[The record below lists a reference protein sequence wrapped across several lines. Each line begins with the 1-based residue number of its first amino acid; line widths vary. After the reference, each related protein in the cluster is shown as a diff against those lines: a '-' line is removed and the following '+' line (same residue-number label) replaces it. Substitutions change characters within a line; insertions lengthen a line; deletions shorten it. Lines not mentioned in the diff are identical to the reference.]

1 MSYILYY
8 SNYCENCGNILSVLS
23 KSNIKNNIN
32 FLCID
37 KRINK
42 NNKTYIILE
51 NNMEILLPESIKS
64 VPSLLIINENY
75 RIVTGKD
82 ILNYLKPINEEINNK
97 ATNNNGEPET
107 MSFSS
112 NTFGV
117 MSDNYSFLDQ
127 NSEQMSTKGD
137 GGLRQ
142 LYNYST
148 LNTQEKIETPP
159 DDYIPDKIGEINM
172 DDLKKTRSINQ

>member
-8 SNYCENCGNILSVLS
+8 SNYCQNCGNILSVLS

-51 NNMEILLPESIKS
+51 NNMEILLPKDITS
-64 VPSLLIINENY
+64 VPSLLVINENY
-75 RIVTGKD
+75 KIITGQD
-82 ILNYLKPINEEINNK
+82 ILKYLNPINEEINNK

-107 MSFSS
+107 LSFVS
-112 NTFGV
+112 NNFGV
-117 MSDNYSFLDQ
+117 MSDSYSYLDQ
-127 NSEQMSTKGD
+127 NSDQMSTKGD

-142 LYNYST
+142 LYNYSQLDSIDT
-148 LNTQEKIETPP
+148 IETPP
-159 DDYIPDKIGEINM
+159 DNYIPDKIGEVNM
-172 DDLKKTRSINQ
+172 DDLKKTRNIN

>member
-8 SNYCENCGNILSVLS
+8 SNYCQNCGNILSVLS

-51 NNMEILLPESIKS
+51 NNIEILLPTDITS
-64 VPSLLIINENY
+64 VPSLLVINQNYKII
-75 RIVTGKD
+75 TGED
-82 ILNYLKPINEEINNK
+82 ILKFLNPINEEINNK

-107 MSFSS
+107 MNFLS
-112 NTFGV
+112 NNFGV
-117 MSDNYSFLDQ
+117 MSDSYSYLDQ
-127 NSEQMSTKGD
+127 NSDQMSTKGD

-142 LYNYST
+142 LYNYS
-148 LNTQEKIETPP
+148 QIDSMEKIETPP
-159 DDYIPDKIGEINM
+159 DNYVADKIGEVNM
-172 DDLKKTRSINQ
+172 DDLQKSRNIN

>member
-8 SNYCENCGNILSVLS
+8 SNYCQNSGNILSHLS
-23 KSNIKNNIN
+23 KSNIKNSIN

-51 NNMEILLPESIKS
+51 NNMEILLPQDIKS

-75 RIVTGKD
+75 RIITGED
-82 ILNYLKPINEEINNK
+82 ILNYLKPINQVINNK

-107 MSFSS
+107 MSFL
-112 NTFGV
+112 NNNFGV

-127 NSEQMSTKGD
+127 NSDQMSTKGD

-148 LNTQEKIETPP
+148 LDTIDKIETPP
-159 DDYIPDKIGEINM
+159 DDYAPDKIGEINM
-172 DDLKKTRSINQ
+172 DDLEKSRSIN